1 MSIEGEALDVG
12 LALCVGLAE
21 ELELGDSLDE
31 LAAVGDGVGFGSSSA
46 PLQPA
51 KASVAAVAKP
61 TAYAVV
67 VRDFIGRDPSLVQ
80 CLAAHHGRAKHRN
93 LPSRVE
99 NPATFASPARPRTRS
114 RRRQPDGSARS
125 ATWRS

>member
-31 LAAVGDGVGFGSSSA
+31 PDAVGEGVGPPSA